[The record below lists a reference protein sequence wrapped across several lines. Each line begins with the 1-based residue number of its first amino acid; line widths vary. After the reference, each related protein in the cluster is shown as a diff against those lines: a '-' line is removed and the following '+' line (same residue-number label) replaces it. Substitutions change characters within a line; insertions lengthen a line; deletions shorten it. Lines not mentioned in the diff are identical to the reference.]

1 VAIEEQL
8 QQETAELQLERVE
21 LQQLHSQRTQSLHEQ
36 HAHELAHVKEEALV
50 QMSNEYARRCFLEEE
65 LQVCVAL
72 CCCVMRCVAMCCSVL
87 QCVAGCCRVLQ

>member
-1 VAIEEQL
+1 MAIEEQL

-65 LQVCVAL
+65 LQVCVAVCCIVLL
-72 CCCVMRCVAMCCSVL
+72 CDAVCYSVM
-87 QCVAGCCRVLQ
+87 QCVAAC